1 MRSRE
6 AKGFVGA
13 LAGLG
18 ALFALG
24 ALLAVGPAA
33 ALFAG
38 GCGGACALLG
48 LGWCVRQGRRIDRL
62 AGYLAGVYA
71 GGEILDI
78 RTQREG
84 ELSALRD
91 DIYKLTTILSRQK
104 EALAGEKQ
112 RLADFLGDVAHQLK
126 TPLSAIL
133 LETELWQS
141 PLVPA
146 EEKEGCAE
154 RIAASARRTQWLAS
168 QLLKLCRLDAAAVRF
183 EKKPWPCKAVMAR
196 ALGALGPLFE
206 ERGVRLVQA
215 GGEGSLECD
224 GAWTAEALENL
235 LKNAAQHT
243 PPGGQVVLEARCT
256 PLYAQFV
263 VSNTGRP
270 IPQKE
275 LPRLFER
282 FWRGSDE
289 PGGGAG
295 IGLALAKAI
304 ARGQDA
310 ALWAENG
317 PAGPRFVLRFP
328 R

>member
-6 AKGFVGA
+6 ARWFVGA
-13 LAGLG
+13 LAGTG
-18 ALFALG
+18 ALFALAG
-24 ALLAVGPAA
+24 LWMAGPAA
-33 ALFAG
+33 AALAG

-48 LGWCVRQGRRIDRL
+48 AAWCIWQGRQIDRL
-62 AGYLAGVYA
+62 AEYLAGVYA

-112 RLADFLGDVAHQLK
+112 RLADFLGDVAHQLR

-141 PLVPA
+141 PGVPPA
-146 EEKEGCAE
+146 EKEGCAQ
-154 RIAASARRTQWLAS
+154 RIEGSARRMEWLAA

-183 EKKPWPCKAVMAR
+183 EPAPCPCGELMDQAAR
-196 ALGALGPLFE
+196 ALGPLFE
-206 ERGVRLVQA
+206 ARGVSLVCR
-215 GGEGSLECD
+215 GGEGELVCD
-224 GAWTAEALENL
+224 RAWTAEALENL

-243 PPGGQVVLEARCT
+243 LPGGRVLLQARHT
-256 PLYAQFV
+256 PLYTQFRV
-263 VSNTGRP
+263 ANTGRP
-270 IPQKE
+270 IPERE
-275 LPRLFER
+275 LPRLFDR
-282 FWRGSDE
+282 FWRGSAE

-304 ARGQDA
+304 ARGQNA

-317 PAGPRFVLRFP
+317 PEGPCFVLRFP